1 MAQFESTLSDE
12 TFPEPAENLV
22 ARVVE
27 SYLNNLLEEQ
37 MAAHLGANR
46 HERTEGRTGGYRNGT
61 RERQLYTRVGPITLR
76 VPQARDGGFSTDI
89 FQRYQRSE
97 QALVLAILEMFVNGV
112 STRKVS
118 AITESLCGTSISK
131 SAVSRLIAQLD
142 IRVTAFNERS
152 LDEVSYPFIYVDA
165 MFIKCRDNDRIA
177 SKAAL
182 IASGVN
188 SAGYREPL
196 GVQIGDSESF
206 TTWEALFSSLRK
218 RGLNGVVFVVSD
230 EHAGLVA
237 ALRKHFAG
245 ATWQRCQVHL
255 QRNLLGH
262 SPMRERKAVADA
274 AKRIFHAADMN
285 EARRQRDCFAETFAK
300 TAPKAVACL
309 EDAFDDAL
317 AIMCLPERYRKR
329 LRSTNMQ
336 ERLNEEIRRRERVI
350 RVFPNESSAVRLIGA
365 LLAETSEAWQE
376 RIYLDM
382 QEFREWQTAQA
393 EKHSEPVTL
402 PIAV

>member
-1 MAQFESTLSDE
+1 MAEVHPTLSDGA
-12 TFPEPAENLV
+12 FPGVAENLV

-37 MAAHLGANR
+37 MRDHLGAER
-46 HERTEGRTGGYRNGT
+46 YERTGESRGYRNGT
-61 RERQLYTRVGPITLR
+61 RERQLYTRVGPVTLR

-89 FQRYQRSE
+89 FERYQRSE

-131 SAVSRLIAQLD
+131 SAVSRLIAQLNV
-142 IRVTAFNERS
+142 RVAAFNGRR
-152 LDEVSYPFIYVDA
+152 LDDVEYPFVYVDA
-165 MFIKCRDNDRIA
+165 MFIKCRHADRIA

-188 SAGYREPL
+188 ASGIREPL
-196 GVQIGDSESF
+196 GVAIGDSESF
-206 TTWEALFSSLRK
+206 TTWDSLFASLHK
-218 RGLNGVVFVVSD
+218 RGLKGVIFVVSD
-230 EHAGLVA
+230 EHAGLVE

-274 AKRIFHAADMN
+274 AKRVFHAPDMN
-285 EARRQRDCFAETFAK
+285 EARRERDRFVQLFAK
-300 TAPKAVACL
+300 TAPRAAECL
-309 EDAFDDAL
+309 EDAFDDAMAVL
-317 AIMCLPERYRKR
+317 CLPEKYRKR

-336 ERLNEEIRRRERVI
+336 ERLNEEIRRRERVV
-350 RVFPNESSAVRLIGA
+350 RVFPSEESALRLIGA
-365 LLAETSEAWQE
+365 LLAETAETWQE

-382 QEFREWQTAQA
+382 QEFREWQADRTQG
-393 EKHSEPVTL
+393 STSDIPL
-402 PIAV
+402 AVAS

>member
-1 MAQFESTLSDE
+1 VAEFQSTLSE
-12 TFPEPAENLV
+12 SAFPEVAENLV

-37 MAAHLGANR
+37 MRDHLGADR
-46 HERTEGRTGGYRNGT
+46 YERTGEARGYRNGT
-61 RERQLYTRVGPITLR
+61 RERLLYTRVGPVTLR

-97 QALVLAILEMFVNGV
+97 QALVLAILEMYVNGV

-142 IRVTAFNERS
+142 LRVAAFNERRF
-152 LDEVSYPFIYVDA
+152 DETTYPFVYVDA

-188 SAGYREPL
+188 AAGIREPL
-196 GVQIGDSESF
+196 GVAIGDSESY
-206 TTWEALFSSLRK
+206 TTWEALFARLQK
-218 RGLNGVVFVVSD
+218 RGLKGVVFVVSD
-230 EHAGLVA
+230 EHAGLA
-237 ALRKHFAG
+237 EALRKHFAG

-262 SPMRERKAVADA
+262 SPMRERKAVAEA
-274 AKRIFHAADMN
+274 AKRVFHAPDMN
-285 EARRQRDCFAETFAK
+285 EARRERDRFVELFAK
-300 TAPKAVACL
+300 TAPKAATCL
-309 EDAFDDAL
+309 EDAFDDATAVL
-317 AIMCLPERYRKR
+317 CLPEKYRKR

-336 ERLNEEIRRRERVI
+336 ERLNEEIRRRERVV
-350 RVFPNESSAVRLIGA
+350 RVFPNEESALRLIGA
-365 LLAETSEAWQE
+365 LLAETAETWQE
-376 RIYLDM
+376 RLYLDM
-382 QEFREWQTAQA
+382 QEFREWQSDRPKDSGSDALLSVA
-393 EKHSEPVTL
+393 S
-402 PIAV
+402 

>member
-1 MAQFESTLSDE
+1 MAEFQSTSSQSA
-12 TFPEPAENLV
+12 FPEAAENLV

-27 SYLNNLLEEQ
+27 NYLNNLLEEQ
-37 MAAHLGANR
+37 MAQHLGASR
-46 HERTEGRTGGYRNGT
+46 HERTDEREGYRNGT
-61 RERQLYTRVGPITLR
+61 RERQLYTRVGPVTLR
-76 VPQARDGGFSTDI
+76 VPQARDGGFSSDI

-142 IRVTAFNERS
+142 VRVAAFNERR
-152 LDEVSYPFIYVDA
+152 LDEVEYPFVYVDA
-165 MFIKCRDNDRIA
+165 MFIKCRHSDRIA

-188 SAGYREPL
+188 ANGYREPL
-196 GVQIGDSESF
+196 GVAIGDSESF
-206 TTWEALFSSLRK
+206 TTWEALFSSLHK
-218 RGLNGVVFVVSD
+218 RGLKGVIFVVSD
-230 EHAGLVA
+230 DHTGLVE

-245 ATWQRCQVHL
+245 ATWQHCQVHL

-262 SPMRERKAVADA
+262 SPMRERKAVAEA
-274 AKRIFHAADMN
+274 AKRVFQAADIS
-285 EARRQRDCFAETFAK
+285 ESRRQRDRFVDLFAK

-309 EDAFDDAL
+309 EDAFDDAT
-317 AIMCLPERYRKR
+317 AVMCLPERYRKR

-336 ERLNEEIRRRERVI
+336 ERLNEEIRRRERVVRI
-350 RVFPNESSAVRLIGA
+350 FPNEDSAVRLIGA
-365 LLAETSEAWQE
+365 LLAEVAEAWQE
-376 RIYLDM
+376 RLYLDM
-382 QEFREWQTAQA
+382 QEFREWLATRTEAPGTGTAP
-393 EKHSEPVTL
+393 S
-402 PIAV
+402 IAS

>member
-1 MAQFESTLSDE
+1 VAEFQSTLSE
-12 TFPEPAENLV
+12 SAFPEVAENLV

-37 MAAHLGANR
+37 MRDHLGADR
-46 HERTEGRTGGYRNGT
+46 YERTGEARGYRNGT
-61 RERQLYTRVGPITLR
+61 RERLLYTRVGPVTLR

-97 QALVLAILEMFVNGV
+97 QALVLAILEMYVNGV

-142 IRVTAFNERS
+142 LRVAAFNERRF
-152 LDEVSYPFIYVDA
+152 DETTYPFVYVDA

-188 SAGYREPL
+188 AAGIREPL
-196 GVQIGDSESF
+196 GVAIGDSESY
-206 TTWEALFSSLRK
+206 TTWEALFARLQK
-218 RGLNGVVFVVSD
+218 RGLKGVVFVVSD
-230 EHAGLVA
+230 EHAGLVE

-262 SPMRERKAVADA
+262 SPMRERKAVAEA
-274 AKRIFHAADMN
+274 AKRVFHAPDMN
-285 EARRQRDCFAETFAK
+285 EARRERDRFVELFAK
-300 TAPKAVACL
+300 TAPKAATCL
-309 EDAFDDAL
+309 EDAFDDATAVL
-317 AIMCLPERYRKR
+317 CLPEKYRKR

-336 ERLNEEIRRRERVI
+336 ERLNEEIRRRERVV
-350 RVFPNESSAVRLIGA
+350 RVFPNEESALRLIGA
-365 LLAETSEAWQE
+365 LLAETAETWQE
-376 RIYLDM
+376 RLYLDM
-382 QEFREWQTAQA
+382 QEFREWQSDRPKDSGSDALLSVA
-393 EKHSEPVTL
+393 S
-402 PIAV
+402 

>member
-1 MAQFESTLSDE
+1 MAPIESTSSE
-12 TFPEPAENLV
+12 SAFPEAAENLV

-37 MAAHLGANR
+37 MAEHLGANR
-46 HERTEGRTGGYRNGT
+46 HERTDERTGGYRNGT
-61 RERQLYTRVGPITLR
+61 RGRQLYTRVGPVTLR

-97 QALVLAILEMFVNGV
+97 QALVLAILEMYVNGV

-118 AITESLCGTSISK
+118 TITESLCGTSISK

-142 IRVTAFNERS
+142 VRVTAFNERR
-152 LDEVSYPFIYVDA
+152 LDDVNYPFVYVDA
-165 MFIKCRDNDRIA
+165 MFIKCRHNDRIA

-188 SAGYREPL
+188 AAGYREPL

-206 TTWEALFSSLRK
+206 TTWEALFSILRK
-218 RGLNGVVFVVSD
+218 RGLEGVVFVVSD
-230 EHAGLVA
+230 EHAGLVQ

-262 SPMRERKAVADA
+262 SPMRERKTVADA
-274 AKRIFHAADMN
+274 AKRVFHAADMS
-285 EARRQRDCFAETFAK
+285 EARRQRECFAEMFAK

-309 EDAFDDAL
+309 EDAFDDAM
-317 AIMCLPERYRKR
+317 AVMCLPEKYRKR

-336 ERLNEEIRRRERVI
+336 ERLNEEIRRRERVV
-350 RVFPNESSAVRLIGA
+350 RVFPNEDSAVRLIGA
-365 LLAETSEAWQE
+365 LLAETAEAWQE
-376 RIYLDM
+376 RVYLDM
-382 QEFREWQTAQA
+382 QEFREWQATQA
-393 EKHSEPVTL
+393 EERAIPATL

>member
-1 MAQFESTLSDE
+1 MAELHPTLSDGA
-12 TFPEPAENLV
+12 FPEVAENLV

-37 MAAHLGANR
+37 MRDHLGAER
-46 HERTEGRTGGYRNGT
+46 YERTGESRGYRNGT
-61 RERQLYTRVGPITLR
+61 RERQLYTRVGPVTLR

-89 FQRYQRSE
+89 FERYQRSE

-142 IRVTAFNERS
+142 VRVAAFNERR
-152 LDEVSYPFIYVDA
+152 LDDVEYPFVYVDA
-165 MFIKCRDNDRIA
+165 MFIKCRHSDRIA

-188 SAGYREPL
+188 ADGRREPL
-196 GVQIGDSESF
+196 GVAIGDSESF
-206 TTWEALFSSLRK
+206 TTWETLFSSLRK
-218 RGLNGVVFVVSD
+218 RGLKGVIFVVSD
-230 EHAGLVA
+230 EHAGLVE

-255 QRNLLGH
+255 TRNLLGH
-262 SPMRERKAVADA
+262 SPMRERKAVAEA
-274 AKRIFHAADMN
+274 AKRVFQAPDMS
-285 EARRQRDCFAETFAK
+285 EARRQRDRFVELFAK
-300 TAPKAVACL
+300 TAPKAAKCL
-309 EDAFDDAL
+309 EDAFDDATAVL
-317 AIMCLPERYRKR
+317 CLPEKYRKR

-336 ERLNEEIRRRERVI
+336 ERLNEEIRRRERVV
-350 RVFPNESSAVRLIGA
+350 RVFPNEASALRLIGA
-365 LLAETSEAWQE
+365 LLAETAEAWQE
-376 RIYLDM
+376 RVYLDM
-382 QEFREWQTAQA
+382 QEFREWLTDRTEESA
-393 EKHSEPVTL
+393 SDVTL
-402 PIAV
+402 SIAS

>member
-1 MAQFESTLSDE
+1 MAEFQSTSSQSA
-12 TFPEPAENLV
+12 FPEAAENLV

-27 SYLNNLLEEQ
+27 NYLNNLLEEQ
-37 MAAHLGANR
+37 MAQHLGASR
-46 HERTEGRTGGYRNGT
+46 HERTDEREGYRNGT
-61 RERQLYTRVGPITLR
+61 RERQLYTRVGPVTLR
-76 VPQARDGGFSTDI
+76 VPQARDGGFSSDI

-142 IRVTAFNERS
+142 VRVAAFNERR
-152 LDEVSYPFIYVDA
+152 LDEVEYPFVYVDA
-165 MFIKCRDNDRIA
+165 MFIKCRHSDRIA

-188 SAGYREPL
+188 ANGYREPL
-196 GVQIGDSESF
+196 GVAIGDSESF
-206 TTWEALFSSLRK
+206 TTWESLFSSLHK
-218 RGLNGVVFVVSD
+218 RGLKGVIFVVSD
-230 EHAGLVA
+230 DHTGLVE

-262 SPMRERKAVADA
+262 SPMRERKAVAEA
-274 AKRIFHAADMN
+274 AKRVFHAADIS
-285 EARRQRDCFAETFAK
+285 ESRRQRDRFVDLFAK

-309 EDAFDDAL
+309 EDAFDDAT
-317 AIMCLPERYRKR
+317 AVMCLPERYRKR

-336 ERLNEEIRRRERVI
+336 ERLNEEIRLRERVVRI
-350 RVFPNESSAVRLIGA
+350 FPNEDSAVRLIGA
-365 LLAETSEAWQE
+365 LLAEVAEAWQE
-376 RIYLDM
+376 RVYLDM
-382 QEFREWQTAQA
+382 QEFREWLAVRT
-393 EKHSEPVTL
+393 EEPGVGAAL
-402 PIAV
+402 SIAS

>member
-1 MAQFESTLSDE
+1 MAEFQSTSSQSA
-12 TFPEPAENLV
+12 FPEAAENLV

-27 SYLNNLLEEQ
+27 NYLNNLLEEQ
-37 MAAHLGANR
+37 MAQHLGASR
-46 HERTEGRTGGYRNGT
+46 HERTDEREGYRNGT
-61 RERQLYTRVGPITLR
+61 RERQLYTRVGPVTLR
-76 VPQARDGGFSTDI
+76 VPQARDGGFSSDI

-142 IRVTAFNERS
+142 VRVAAFNERR
-152 LDEVSYPFIYVDA
+152 LDEVEYPFVYVDA
-165 MFIKCRDNDRIA
+165 MFIKCRHSDRIA

-188 SAGYREPL
+188 ANGYREPL
-196 GVQIGDSESF
+196 GVAIGDSESF
-206 TTWEALFSSLRK
+206 TTWESLFSSLHK
-218 RGLNGVVFVVSD
+218 RGLKGVIFVVSD
-230 EHAGLVA
+230 DHTGLVE

-262 SPMRERKAVADA
+262 SPMRERKAVAEA
-274 AKRIFHAADMN
+274 AKRVFHAADIS
-285 EARRQRDCFAETFAK
+285 ESRRQRDRFVDLFAK

-309 EDAFDDAL
+309 EDAFDDATSV
-317 AIMCLPERYRKR
+317 MCLPERYRKR

-336 ERLNEEIRRRERVI
+336 ERLNEEIRRRERVVRI
-350 RVFPNESSAVRLIGA
+350 FPNEDSA
-365 LLAETSEAWQE
+365 
-376 RIYLDM
+376 
-382 QEFREWQTAQA
+382 
-393 EKHSEPVTL
+393 
-402 PIAV
+402 

>member
-1 MAQFESTLSDE
+1 M
-12 TFPEPAENLV
+12 

-37 MAAHLGANR
+37 MAEHLGANR
-46 HERTEGRTGGYRNGT
+46 HERTDERTGGYRNGT
-61 RERQLYTRVGPITLR
+61 RERQLYTRVGPVTLR

-131 SAVSRLIAQLD
+131 SAVSRLISQLD
-142 IRVTAFNERS
+142 VRVAAFNERR
-152 LDEVSYPFIYVDA
+152 LDDLEYPFVYVDA
-165 MFIKCRDNDRIA
+165 MFIKCRHNDRIA
-177 SKAAL
+177 SKASL

-188 SAGYREPL
+188 AAGYREPL
-196 GVQIGDSESF
+196 GVQIGDSESA
-206 TTWEALFSSLRK
+206 TTWEALFSNLRE
-218 RGLNGVVFVVSD
+218 RGLKGVIFVVSD
-230 EHAGLVA
+230 EHAGLVQ
-237 ALRKHFAG
+237 ALRRYFAG

-274 AKRIFHAADMN
+274 AKRVFHAADMN
-285 EARRQRDCFAETFAK
+285 ESRRQRDCFVETFAK

-309 EDAFDDAL
+309 EDAFDDAT
-317 AIMCLPERYRKR
+317 AVMCLPEKYRKR

-336 ERLNEEIRRRERVI
+336 ERLNEEIRRRERVV
-350 RVFPNESSAVRLIGA
+350 RVFPNEESALRLIGA
-365 LLAETSEAWQE
+365 LLAETAETWQE
-376 RIYLDM
+376 RVYLDM
-382 QEFREWQTAQA
+382 QEFREWQAAQA
-393 EKHSEPVTL
+393 EKPSTPTSL

>member
-1 MAQFESTLSDE
+1 MADIQFTSSQSAY
-12 TFPEPAENLV
+12 PEAAENLV

-27 SYLNNLLEEQ
+27 AYLNQLLEEQ
-37 MAAHLGANR
+37 MGDHLGADR
-46 HERTEGRTGGYRNGT
+46 HERTNERHGYRNGT
-61 RERQLYTRVGPITLR
+61 RERQLFTRVGPITLR
-76 VPQARDGGFSTDI
+76 VPQARDGGFSTEI

-142 IRVTAFNERS
+142 VGVAAFNERR
-152 LDEVSYPFIYVDA
+152 LDELEFPFIYVDA
-165 MFIKCRDNDRIA
+165 MFIKARENDRIV

-188 SAGYREPL
+188 ANGYREPL
-196 GVQIGDSESF
+196 GVALGDSESF

-218 RGLNGVVFVVSD
+218 RGLKGVAFVVSD
-230 EHAGLVA
+230 EHAGLVQ

-274 AKRIFHAADMN
+274 AKRVFQAADMS
-285 EARRQRDCFAETFAK
+285 EARRQLDRFVETFEK
-300 TAPKAVACL
+300 TAPKAVVCF
-309 EDAFDDAL
+309 EDAFEDAT
-317 AIMCLPERYRKR
+317 AVMCLPEKYRKR

-336 ERLNEEIRRRERVI
+336 ERLNEEIRRRERVVRI
-350 RVFPNESSAVRLIGA
+350 FPNEASAVRLIGA
-365 LLAETSEAWQE
+365 LLAEKAEAWQE

-382 QEFREWQTAQA
+382 QEFREWSTTRA
-393 EKHSEPVTL
+393 EEQQGAVAAL
-402 PIAV
+402 PIAS

>member
-1 MAQFESTLSDE
+1 MAEFQSTLSE
-12 TFPEPAENLV
+12 SAFPEVAENLV

-37 MAAHLGANR
+37 MRDHLGADR
-46 HERTEGRTGGYRNGT
+46 YERTGEARGYRNGT
-61 RERQLYTRVGPITLR
+61 RERLLYTRVGPVTLR

-97 QALVLAILEMFVNGV
+97 QALVLAILEMYVNGV

-142 IRVTAFNERS
+142 LRVAAFNERRF
-152 LDEVSYPFIYVDA
+152 DETTYPFVYVDA

-177 SKAAL
+177 SKAVL

-188 SAGYREPL
+188 AAGIREPL
-196 GVQIGDSESF
+196 GLAIGDSESY
-206 TTWEALFSSLRK
+206 TTWEALFARLQK
-218 RGLNGVVFVVSD
+218 RGLKGVVFVVSD
-230 EHAGLVA
+230 EHAGLVE

-262 SPMRERKAVADA
+262 SPMRERKAVAEA
-274 AKRIFHAADMN
+274 AKRVFYAPDMN
-285 EARRQRDCFAETFAK
+285 EARRERDRFVELFAK
-300 TAPKAVACL
+300 TAPKAATCL
-309 EDAFDDAL
+309 EDAFDDATAVL
-317 AIMCLPERYRKR
+317 CLPEKYRKR

-336 ERLNEEIRRRERVI
+336 ERLNEEIRRRERVV
-350 RVFPNESSAVRLIGA
+350 RVFPNEESALRLIGA
-365 LLAETSEAWQE
+365 LLAETAETWQE
-376 RIYLDM
+376 RLYLDM
-382 QEFREWQTAQA
+382 QEFREWQSDRPKDSGSDALLSVA
-393 EKHSEPVTL
+393 S
-402 PIAV
+402 

>member
-1 MAQFESTLSDE
+1 VADTQFTSSQSA
-12 TFPEPAENLV
+12 FPEAAENLV

-27 SYLNNLLEEQ
+27 AYLNQLLEEQ
-37 MAAHLGANR
+37 MADHLGADR
-46 HERTEGRTGGYRNGT
+46 HERTSERQGYRNGT

-142 IRVTAFNERS
+142 VRVAAFNERR
-152 LDEVSYPFIYVDA
+152 LDELDFPFIYVDA
-165 MFIKCRDNDRIA
+165 MFIKSRENDRIV

-188 SAGYREPL
+188 SNGYREPL
-196 GVQIGDSESF
+196 GVALGDSESF
-206 TTWEALFSSLRK
+206 TTWETLFSSLRK
-218 RGLNGVVFVVSD
+218 RGLKGVAFVVSD
-230 EHAGLVA
+230 EHAGLVQ

-255 QRNLLGH
+255 QRNLQGH
-262 SPMRERKAVADA
+262 SPMRERKAVAEA
-274 AKRIFHAADMN
+274 AKRVFLAADMS
-285 EARRQRDCFAETFAK
+285 EARRQLENFAETFTK
-300 TAPKAVACL
+300 TAPKAVACF
-309 EDAFDDAL
+309 EDAFEDAT
-317 AIMCLPERYRKR
+317 AVMCLPEKYRKR

-336 ERLNEEIRRRERVI
+336 ERLNEEIRRRERVVRI
-350 RVFPNESSAVRLIGA
+350 FPNEASAVRLIAA
-365 LLAETSEAWQE
+365 LLAEKAEIWQE

-382 QEFREWQTAQA
+382 QEFREWSATRAKEQSTGA
-393 EKHSEPVTL
+393 L
-402 PIAV
+402 PIAS

>member
-1 MAQFESTLSDE
+1 MAEFQSTSSQSA
-12 TFPEPAENLV
+12 FPEAAENLV

-27 SYLNNLLEEQ
+27 NYLNNLLEEQ
-37 MAAHLGANR
+37 MAQHLGASR
-46 HERTEGRTGGYRNGT
+46 HERTDEREGYRNGT
-61 RERQLYTRVGPITLR
+61 RERQLYTRVGPVTLR
-76 VPQARDGGFSTDI
+76 VPQARDGGFSSDI

-142 IRVTAFNERS
+142 VRVAAFNERR
-152 LDEVSYPFIYVDA
+152 LDEVEYPFVYVDA
-165 MFIKCRDNDRIA
+165 MFIKCRHSDRIA

-188 SAGYREPL
+188 ANGYREPL
-196 GVQIGDSESF
+196 GVAIGDSESF
-206 TTWEALFSSLRK
+206 TTWESLFSSLHK
-218 RGLNGVVFVVSD
+218 RGLKGVIFVVSD
-230 EHAGLVA
+230 DHTGLVE

-262 SPMRERKAVADA
+262 SPMRERKAVAEA
-274 AKRIFHAADMN
+274 AKRVFHAADIS
-285 EARRQRDCFAETFAK
+285 ESRRQRDRFVDLFAK

-309 EDAFDDAL
+309 EDAFDDAT
-317 AIMCLPERYRKR
+317 AVMCLPERYRKR

-336 ERLNEEIRRRERVI
+336 ERLNEEIRRRERVVRI
-350 RVFPNESSAVRLIGA
+350 FPNEDSAVRLIGA
-365 LLAETSEAWQE
+365 LLAEVAEAWQE
-376 RIYLDM
+376 RVYLDM
-382 QEFREWQTAQA
+382 QEFREWLAART
-393 EKHSEPVTL
+393 EEPGVGAAL
-402 PIAV
+402 SIAS